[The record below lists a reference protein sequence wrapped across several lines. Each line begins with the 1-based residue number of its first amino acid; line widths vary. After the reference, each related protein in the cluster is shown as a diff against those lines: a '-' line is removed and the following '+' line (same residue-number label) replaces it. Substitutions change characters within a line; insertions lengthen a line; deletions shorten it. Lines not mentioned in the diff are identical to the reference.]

1 MCKKL
6 TAVKKKFPVSYP
18 RLVSLVVSAGY
29 PRLVVAYSIN
39 GRPKGVLYYIPLTLL

>member
-1 MCKKL
+1 MWKKL
-6 TAVKKKFPVSYP
+6 TAVKKKFTVGYP

-39 GRPKGVLYYIPLTLL
+39 GRPKGVLYNIPLTLL